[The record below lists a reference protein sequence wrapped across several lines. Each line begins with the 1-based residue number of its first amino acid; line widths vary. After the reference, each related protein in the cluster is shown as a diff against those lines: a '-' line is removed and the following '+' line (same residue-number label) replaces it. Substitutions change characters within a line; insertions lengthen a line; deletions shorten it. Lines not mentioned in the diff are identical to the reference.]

1 MKLFNNINTQH
12 IKKALFILVVYIIYI
27 GLFNGYNP
35 YLPSLPFYP
44 NNETE
49 LLEVEKAVANRTPN
63 DVAFFHKTNKSVVE
77 AFVHHVP
84 ETREQ
89 LTIIETKQTHI
100 ILFFKYLIN
109 RRRPYQLN
117 PDLNIININ
126 TAQTPAFPAGHAYQA
141 QLLAKTLSK
150 RYPEKTQLLYDIA
163 LQCDYCRIKA
173 GIHYPSDGEFARKL
187 VEWFN

>member
-44 NNETE
+44 NNEME
-49 LLEVEKAVANRTPN
+49 LLEVEKAVANRTPT

-89 LTIIETKQTHI
+89 LTIIETKQKMIKSLKNHGS
-100 ILFFKYLIN
+100 FPSERLIHEN
-109 RRRPYQLN
+109 KIDSQ
-117 PDLNIININ
+117 DLNELLFNIK
-126 TAQTPAFPAGHAYQA
+126 QG
-141 QLLAKTLSK
+141 
-150 RYPEKTQLLYDIA
+150 
-163 LQCDYCRIKA
+163 LQRDYR
-173 GIHYPSDGEFARKL
+173 HF
-187 VEWFN
+187 

>member
-44 NNETE
+44 NNEME
-49 LLEVEKAVANRTPN
+49 LLEVEKAVANRTPT

-89 LTIIETKQTHI
+89 LTIIETKQKMI
-100 ILFFKYLIN
+100 KSIPLLKL
-109 RRRPYQLN
+109 RP
-117 PDLNIININ
+117 
-126 TAQTPAFPAGHAYQA
+126 
-141 QLLAKTLSK
+141 
-150 RYPEKTQLLYDIA
+150 
-163 LQCDYCRIKA
+163 
-173 GIHYPSDGEFARKL
+173 
-187 VEWFN
+187 